1 MPITKKRLQSY
12 IGLRLENENI
22 NERIARMQSAAEMP
36 PMSSGDGSQHTSSSG
51 DRMARAVERLIEYK
65 SQVAPTLESNRQEML
80 EIEQAVNAL
89 PDPLERE
96 VLDGASG
103 QQLLAGAMKQAK
115 LKAPVLPTVKQV
127 VVANAAFEQGLFS
140 KTICHMGQPAL
151 TQAVSN
157 CEKRAI
163 GSNGGFGYRAILE
176 GVKIELMDSMVLAYW
191 ACHESKEKRKQRIS
205 Y

>member
-96 VLDGASG
+96 VLRLRYIDGDHNRYRRWADVAFALYGDDDDKYIRAAIRLHDS
-103 QQLLAGAMKQAK
+103 A
-115 LKAPVLPTVKQV
+115 LK
-127 VVANAAFEQGLFS
+127 S
-140 KTICHMGQPAL
+140 
-151 TQAVSN
+151 
-157 CEKRAI
+157 
-163 GSNGGFGYRAILE
+163 
-176 GVKIELMDSMVLAYW
+176 
-191 ACHESKEKRKQRIS
+191 IS
-205 Y
+205 LS

>member
-36 PMSSGDGSQHTSSSG
+36 PMSSGDGSQYTGSSG

-65 SQVAPTLESNRQEML
+65 AQVELTLASNRQEMI

-96 VLDGASG
+96 VLRLRYLDGDYCRPLRWSEIAIYLYGEENEKSIRSVFR
-103 QQLLAGAMKQAK
+103 LH
-115 LKAPVLPTVKQV
+115 TD
-127 VVANAAFEQGLFS
+127 
-140 KTICHMGQPAL
+140 AL
-151 TQAVSN
+151 RHIN
-157 CEKRAI
+157 
-163 GSNGGFGYRAILE
+163 N
-176 GVKIELMDSMVLAYW
+176 
-191 ACHESKEKRKQRIS
+191 ESPE
-205 Y
+205 

>member
-65 SQVAPTLESNRQEML
+65 AQVSPTLESNRREML
-80 EIEQAVNAL
+80 EIERAVNAL

-96 VLDGASG
+96 VLR
-103 QQLLAGAMKQAK
+103 L
-115 LKAPVLPTVKQV
+115 
-127 VVANAAFEQGLFS
+127 
-140 KTICHMGQPAL
+140 
-151 TQAVSN
+151 
-157 CEKRAI
+157 R
-163 GSNGGFGYRAILE
+163 Y
-176 GVKIELMDSMVLAYW
+176 MDSDNIRNRPWSHIALELYGDDDQKYLDALFRLHKSALNHV
-191 ACHESKEKRKQRIS
+191 SQ
-205 Y
+205 

>member
-36 PMSSGDGSQHTSSSG
+36 PMSSGDGSQHTGSSG

-65 SQVAPTLESNRQEML
+65 SQVAPTLESNRREML

-96 VLDGASG
+96 VLR
-103 QQLLAGAMKQAK
+103 L
-115 LKAPVLPTVKQV
+115 
-127 VVANAAFEQGLFS
+127 
-140 KTICHMGQPAL
+140 
-151 TQAVSN
+151 
-157 CEKRAI
+157 R
-163 GSNGGFGYRAILE
+163 Y
-176 GVKIELMDSMVLAYW
+176 MDSDNIRNIPWSHIALELYGDDDQKYLDAIFRLHKSALNHV
-191 ACHESKEKRKQRIS
+191 SQ
-205 Y
+205 

>member
-65 SQVAPTLESNRQEML
+65 AQVAPTLESNRREML
-80 EIEQAVNAL
+80 EIERAVNAL

-96 VLDGASG
+96 VLR
-103 QQLLAGAMKQAK
+103 L
-115 LKAPVLPTVKQV
+115 
-127 VVANAAFEQGLFS
+127 
-140 KTICHMGQPAL
+140 
-151 TQAVSN
+151 
-157 CEKRAI
+157 R
-163 GSNGGFGYRAILE
+163 Y
-176 GVKIELMDSMVLAYW
+176 MDSDNIRNRPWSHIALELYGYDDQKYLDALFRLHKSALNHV
-191 ACHESKEKRKQRIS
+191 SQ
-205 Y
+205 

>member
-36 PMSSGDGSQHTSSSG
+36 PMSSGDGSQYTGSSG

-65 SQVAPTLESNRQEML
+65 AQVELTLASNRQEMI

-96 VLDGASG
+96 VLRLRYLDGDYCRPLRWS
-103 QQLLAGAMKQAK
+103 
-115 LKAPVLPTVKQV
+115 
-127 VVANAAFEQGLFS
+127 E
-140 KTICHMGQPAL
+140 I
-151 TQAVSN
+151 
-157 CEKRAI
+157 AI
-163 GSNGGFGYRAILE
+163 YLYGEEN
-176 GVKIELMDSMVLAYW
+176 
-191 ACHESKEKRKQRIS
+191 
-205 Y
+205 

>member
-36 PMSSGDGSQHTSSSG
+36 PMSSGDGSQHTGSSG

-65 SQVAPTLESNRQEML
+65 AQVAPTLESNRREML

-96 VLDGASG
+96 VLR
-103 QQLLAGAMKQAK
+103 L
-115 LKAPVLPTVKQV
+115 
-127 VVANAAFEQGLFS
+127 
-140 KTICHMGQPAL
+140 
-151 TQAVSN
+151 
-157 CEKRAI
+157 R
-163 GSNGGFGYRAILE
+163 Y
-176 GVKIELMDSMVLAYW
+176 MDSDNIRNIPWSHIALELYGDDDQKYLDAIFRLHKSALNHV
-191 ACHESKEKRKQRIS
+191 SQ
-205 Y
+205 